1 VTIGLIGYGEVGRIL
16 AEDLRAAGHDVA
28 AFDVKLDGGAGA
40 ALRAHAQGHGV
51 RLAMTHAGAVE
62 GAELVL
68 SAVTADQTLAAAEA
82 CAAALPR
89 GAFFLDLNSASPN
102 AKIAAAAVVEAG
114 SGRYVEG
121 AVMTAVPPY
130 RLEVPLLLGGPHA
143 EALAPTL
150 ARLGFAARV
159 ASDRLGIASATKMC
173 RSVIIKGIEAMVIES
188 LTAARHYGVEDAVVA
203 SLGETFPS
211 VDWERQAAY
220 FFQRVIEHGRRRSEE
235 MREAALTVRDAGLE
249 PRSARGTAEL
259 QGWMAELGEQ
269 DVFGVKGEPGFAR
282 SADWRI
288 EADRIL
294 NRLNTTGPN
303 ATRAT
308 GTGSGTKG

>member
-1 VTIGLIGYGEVGRIL
+1 VTIALIGYGEVGRIL

-28 AFDVKLDGGAGA
+28 AFDVKLESGAGA
-40 ALRAHAQGHGV
+40 AMRAHALAHGV
-51 RLAMTHAGAVE
+51 ALAATHAGAVA

-68 SAVTADQTLAAAEA
+68 CAVTADQTLAAAEA
-82 CAAALPR
+82 CAGALPR

-114 SGRYVEG
+114 GGRYVEG

-150 ARLGFAARV
+150 APLGFAGRV
-159 ASDRLGIASATKMC
+159 ASERLGIASATKMC
-173 RSVIIKGIEAMVIES
+173 RSVIIKGLEAMVIES

-211 VDWERQAAY
+211 LDWERQAAY

-235 MREAALTVRDAGLE
+235 MREAALTVRDAGLD
-249 PRSARGTAEL
+249 PRSASGTAEL
-259 QGWMAELGEQ
+259 QAWMAELGEQ
-269 DVFGVKGEPGFAR
+269 EVFGVRGQPGFAR
-282 SADWRI
+282 SADWRT

-294 NRLNTTGPN
+294 NRLNEPSANT
-303 ATRAT
+303 ARAT
-308 GTGSGTKG
+308 ATSSEKKS